1 MPLRPH
7 GAVVLEAI
15 ALIVVACG
23 SSTTNEP
30 PTASATASTNRGYD
44 VPTPEP
50 VHSVSIP
57 EVLCPTTFA
66 LPTETVPPLPATM
79 TATVTPDVAALV
91 TFYDNGALTVLG
103 PKDWHCDATVGLD
116 GSARMT
122 ITPPGQPTR
131 SGSAAPTEQ
140 ALTAATA
147 GTCTGC
153 VVSMA
158 CGLFPEARNLVGQ
171 PGQGCAS
178 TPPLGEQ
185 VTRPRPRSAVFM
197 DPPGV
202 AGTGDP
208 SGGAFRAFGF
218 LVFDPGTAAGGTGRS
233 IPSALKMT
241 CTLPDTMA
249 PICDELV
256 EGIDRGQ
263 TATGS

>member
-1 MPLRPH
+1 MA
-7 GAVVLEAI
+7 AV
-15 ALIVVACG
+15 ALIVVACT
-23 SSTTNEP
+23 SSTTSGL
-30 PTASATASTNRGYD
+30 PTASATASTNAGYD

-50 VHSVSIP
+50 VHSVSVP
-57 EVLCPTTFA
+57 EVPCPTTFA

-91 TFYDNGALTVLG
+91 TYYGNGALTVLG
-103 PKDWHCDATVGLD
+103 PKDWHCAASVALD

-131 SGSAAPTEQ
+131 SGSPAPTEQ

-147 GTCTGC
+147 GTCVGC
-153 VVSMA
+153 VASMA
-158 CGLFPEARNLVGQ
+158 CGLFPEAQNLVGAS
-171 PGQGCAS
+171 GQGCTS
-178 TPPLGEQ
+178 TPPVGEQ
-185 VTRPRPRSAVFM
+185 VTRPRPRSAIFM

-208 SGGAFRAFGF
+208 SGGTFRAFGF
-218 LVFDPGTAAGGTGRS
+218 LVFDPGTAAGGSGRAV
-233 IPSALKMT
+233 PSALKMT

-256 EGIDRGQ
+256 EGVERGQ
-263 TATGS
+263 TSAGG